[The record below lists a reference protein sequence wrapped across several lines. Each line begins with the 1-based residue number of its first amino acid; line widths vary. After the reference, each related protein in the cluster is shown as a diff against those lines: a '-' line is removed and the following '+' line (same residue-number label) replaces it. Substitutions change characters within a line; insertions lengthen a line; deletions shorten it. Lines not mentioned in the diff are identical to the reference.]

1 MEEGLLKKLM
11 ATVKCG
17 VCGRSYDTE
26 NVDVVGHEEDLWF
39 LKAFCPS
46 CHTECLVA
54 AVVKKEK
61 APKIPN
67 DLTQTEFR
75 RFANEHG
82 PTADDLLDM
91 HNFLK
96 DFNGDFSQ
104 LFNQT

>member
-1 MEEGLLKKLM
+1 MEESLLKKLM
-11 ATVKCG
+11 ATIRCG

-26 NVDVVGHEEDLWF
+26 NIDVVGREEDLWF
-39 LKAFCPS
+39 LKAVCPS

-61 APKIPN
+61 APEITS
-67 DLTQTEFR
+67 DLTQAELQ
-75 RFANEHG
+75 RFADAHE
-82 PTADDLLDM
+82 PTGDDLLDM

>member
-1 MEEGLLKKLM
+1 MEENLLKKLM
-11 ATVKCG
+11 ATIKCG
-17 VCGRSYDTE
+17 VCGRGYDTE
-26 NVDVVGHEEDLWF
+26 NVDVVGREEDLWF
-39 LKAFCPS
+39 LKALCPS

-61 APKIPN
+61 VSEIPS
-67 DLTQTEFR
+67 DLTRAEFK
-75 RFANEHG
+75 RFANAHA

-96 DFNGDFSQ
+96 DFNGDFSR